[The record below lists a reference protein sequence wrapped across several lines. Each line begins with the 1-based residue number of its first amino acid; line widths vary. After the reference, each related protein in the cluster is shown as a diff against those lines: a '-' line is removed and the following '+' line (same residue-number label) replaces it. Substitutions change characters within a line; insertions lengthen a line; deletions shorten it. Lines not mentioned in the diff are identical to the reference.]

1 MKKNGWV
8 RYLHLDQDY
17 LDFYNSHL
25 GIYKDVARQR
35 LCSFMGYEPLLI
47 YSLPA
52 EVLLR
57 QLFESD
63 ELYSDMPMHQIDFRA
78 ITIARYRE
86 VLIVQGE
93 QQADESD
100 LMGLKFGAY
109 ESQKRHKK

>member
-1 MKKNGWV
+1 
-8 RYLHLDQDY
+8 
-17 LDFYNSHL
+17 
-25 GIYKDVARQR
+25 
-35 LCSFMGYEPLLI
+35 MGYEPLLI